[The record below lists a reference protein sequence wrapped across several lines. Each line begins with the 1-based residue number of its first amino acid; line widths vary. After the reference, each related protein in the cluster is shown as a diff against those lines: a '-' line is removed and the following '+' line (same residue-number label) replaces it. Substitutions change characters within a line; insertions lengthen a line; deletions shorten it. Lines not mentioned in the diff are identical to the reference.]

1 MLRTVSTLIAAGLL
15 VLTLA
20 ACSAGS
26 GGQSGCA
33 QPPVASYANPT
44 LVNPADGATGVSTKL
59 GTIVISAQQSTLPGT
74 VTLNSSGAAVTLGTP
89 VAAQHQPSGSA
100 TIFNIPVSGLT
111 SGHTYTMGWTISYP
125 GGCLGPAVLKSS
137 TWGSFST

>member
-1 MLRTVSTLIAAGLL
+1 MLRTVSTSIAAGLL

-33 QPPVASYANPT
+33 QPPIASYATPT

-59 GTIVISAQQSTLPGT
+59 GTIVISAQQATLPGT
-74 VTLNSSGAAVTLGTP
+74 ITLSSSGASVTIGTP
-89 VAAQHQPSGSA
+89 VAAQHQPSGAA
-100 TIFNIPVSGLT
+100 TIFNIPVGGL
-111 SGHTYTMGWTISYP
+111 SAGKTYTMGWTITYP
-125 GGCLGPAVLKSS
+125 GGCLGPAVVKSS

>member
-1 MLRTVSTLIAAGLL
+1 MLRTVSTSIAAGLL

-26 GGQSGCA
+26 GGQSGCS
-33 QPPVASYANPT
+33 QPPVASYAAPT

-59 GTIVISAQQSTLPGT
+59 GTIVISAQQATLPGT
-74 VTLNSSGAAVTLGTP
+74 LTLTSGGASVTLGAP

-100 TIFNIPVSGLT
+100 TVFDVPVSGL
-111 SGHTYTMGWTISYP
+111 SAGKMYTMGWTITYP
-125 GGCLGPAVLKSS
+125 GGCLAAAVVKSS